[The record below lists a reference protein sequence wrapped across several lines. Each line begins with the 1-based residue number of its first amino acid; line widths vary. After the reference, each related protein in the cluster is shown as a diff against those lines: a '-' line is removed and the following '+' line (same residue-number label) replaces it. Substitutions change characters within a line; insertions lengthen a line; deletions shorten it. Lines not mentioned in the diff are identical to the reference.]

1 MYTMLLLMAC
11 NGLEF
16 YLLLLL
22 LLLLLFCEY
31 TFPTIYVGFEEV
43 SIVF

>member
-16 YLLLLL
+16 YLLL